1 MDRGRGKRRAATR
14 AISEARVA
22 VAPVP
27 PAMAPVPLANTV
39 ADDVGELFEEN
50 NVVSVDE
57 DTEDDEITEAKKEQL
72 LKMRVQ
78 LCIMVTNSS
87 TWDVLSLAADRHSL
101 PLLKEIEE
109 FQIVSLAT
117 QSAIEQFFNMGF
129 DDRDVTEF
137 HAEFIIEYN
146 GVKKDFDE
154 IKELVQ
160 GANEAGKK
168 RKIKRHISD
177 PKVEHEEVST
187 GAGSSNDPFRGQ

>member
-1 MDRGRGKRRAATR
+1 MDRGRGSRRAATR

-78 LCIMVTNSS
+78 LCIMDTNSS
-87 TWDVLSLAADRHSL
+87 TWDVRSLAADRHSL

>member
-14 AISEARVA
+14 AISGARVA

-87 TWDVLSLAADRHSL
+87 TWDVRSLAADRHSL

-109 FQIVSLAT
+109 FQIASLAT
-117 QSAIEQFFNMGF
+117 QSAIEQFFNLGF
-129 DDRDVTEF
+129 DDRDITEF

-160 GANEAGKK
+160 GANEAGEK
-168 RKIKRHISD
+168 RKIKRHTSD
-177 PKVEHEEVST
+177 PQVEHEEVST